1 MENKVRL
8 GDFPGVDLSALDA
21 AQRGGHTCIR
31 CGRVPL
37 HRVDR
42 TQVGAPDLFA
52 CSGEDAAICSRP
64 VFWLAKP
71 CPRWCNGLHDNRDSG
86 PDRRHFSSWEEQ
98 VPLTLEDA
106 QEMGP
111 GLGWQ
116 PEHVVVS
123 LDQGVREDAPRIWC
137 GKGVTNQGWHLTEDE
152 ASRLAVTLT
161 AAADLAAGEPAD
173 QLQLPFD
180 VVAA

>member
-1 MENKVRL
+1 M
-8 GDFPGVDLSALDA
+8 
-21 AQRGGHTCIR
+21 
-31 CGRVPL
+31 
-37 HRVDR
+37 
-42 TQVGAPDLFA
+42 
-52 CSGEDAAICSRP
+52 
-64 VFWLAKP
+64 FWLTKP
-71 CPRWCNGLHDNRDSG
+71 CPRWCNGLHDDRDAG
-86 PDRRHFSSWEEQ
+86 PDRRHYSNWDKQ

-111 GLGWQ
+111 GLGRQ

-152 ASRLAVTLT
+152 ACRLTATPT

-173 QLQLPFD
+173 QLQLPFGI
-180 VVAA
+180 VAA

>member
-1 MENKVRL
+1 MENKALL
-8 GDFPGVDLSALDA
+8 GSVPGMDLGALDA
-21 AQRGGHTCIR
+21 AQSEGRTCVR

-37 HRVDR
+37 HRVDLR
-42 TQVGAPDLFA
+42 QVGAPDLIA

-71 CPRWCNGLHDNRDSG
+71 CPRWCNGRYDGDAC
-86 PDRRHFSSWEEQ
+86 PDRRHFFSWEEQ
-98 VPLTLEDA
+98 GPLTLEDA

-116 PEHVVVS
+116 PEHTVVS
-123 LDQGVREDAPRIWC
+123 LDQGDREEAPRIWC
-137 GKGVTNQGWHLTEDE
+137 GKGVTNQGWHMTEDE
-152 ASRLAVTLT
+152 ARRLAVTLT

-173 QLQLPFD
+173 QLQLPFST
-180 VVAA
+180 VAA